1 MSMMTYDETEM
12 VGFFGVMPVPQDTE
26 EKEFFGSAGFEVI
39 RGPLVLRISF
49 SHTHS
54 PKVMADISHSGG
66 GAPIVAINVNDAAAV
81 RIDPKAQR
89 LVVLAARPGERS
101 RDPQFE
107 ERMTVSL
114 NPLKVVVSD

>member
-1 MSMMTYDETEM
+1 MMTYDETEM

-39 RGPLVLRISF
+39 QGPLVLRICF

-54 PKVMADISHSGG
+54 PKVVADILHSSGG
-66 GAPIVAINVNDAAAV
+66 GPVIHVVVNDAAAV
-81 RIDPKAQR
+81 RIHAGSQR
-89 LVVLAARPGERS
+89 LVVLAARPGAQS
-101 RDPQFE
+101 RDPQLE